1 MREELSFRP
10 IDSEDEEFLYRLYAS
25 TRTDVHATDLSD
37 REKEQFLRMQ
47 FGAQSIHYQS
57 HFPNAKFLVV
67 QLDDVAIGRLY
78 VDRRGDAIHIID
90 IALLPEY
97 RLLGFGTELMAD
109 IFTARGAT
117 GRCRGKTSHHLR
129 RVLQRYCEA
138 MVREARLPRNIEDI
152 QTHLHMEWRPDER
165 DQ

>member
-10 IDSEDEEFLYRLYAS
+10 IDSEDEEFLYGLYAS

-57 HFPNAKFLVV
+57 NFPNAKFLVV
-67 QLDDVAIGRLY
+67 QLNDKAIGRLY
-78 VDRRGDAIHIID
+78 LDRTEGEIHLID

-97 RLLGFGTELMAD
+97 RQRGFGTELMRD
-109 IFTARGAT
+109 IFNEAVAKAKRVTIYVECYNDIARRWYEKLGF
-117 GRCRGKTSHHLR
+117 LE
-129 RVLQRYCEA
+129 V
-138 MVREARLPRNIEDI
+138 EDI
-152 QTHLHMEWRPDER
+152 QTHLLMEWRPGER

>member
-109 IFTARGAT
+109 IFKQAVAEAKRVTIYVECYNDIARQWYEKLGF
-117 GRCRGKTSHHLR
+117 L
-129 RVLQRYCEA
+129 E
-138 MVREARLPRNIEDI
+138 IEDI